1 VVRRDDVGDERV
13 ERVQPQRG
21 PPQVRGVEDAAADGG
36 DRQRPTGR
44 DLVVAQ
50 PGDRLQQRRLPDP
63 GLPADPDVH
72 GLAGQPGLQ
81 HPQQPD
87 GLRSALPGVGERQRQ
102 RVAQLGR
109 RGGVRA
115 QRLDG
120 GGQGRELLVDR
131 LPARHLGA
139 DAGQQA
145 AAVGEDARDPRLGVG
160 PEVRSCGA
168 HLSDGR
174 GTRSKRYGVATS
186 PPSVPRIGNVVAM
199 APTARVF
206 PARPLQ
212 ALTTILSFTA
222 VLWVVEFY
230 DQLTGERLDQ
240 DGIVPRSVDG
250 LEGIL
255 WAPLLHGG
263 WAHLIANTLP
273 FVIFGFL
280 VLANGVGRFVFVTAV
295 IWVLAGLGVWFTA
308 PDGSVTVGMSG
319 VIFGWLTYLLVR
331 GFFARSGGQIV
342 LALVVFFL
350 WGGILLGVLPGQ
362 EGVSWQGHL
371 FGALAGVLAAWLVAR
386 RSRPA
391 PSPTNGTFVG

>member
-1 VVRRDDVGDERV
+1 
-13 ERVQPQRG
+13 
-21 PPQVRGVEDAAADGG
+21 
-36 DRQRPTGR
+36 
-44 DLVVAQ
+44 
-50 PGDRLQQRRLPDP
+50 
-63 GLPADPDVH
+63 
-72 GLAGQPGLQ
+72 
-81 HPQQPD
+81 
-87 GLRSALPGVGERQRQ
+87 
-102 RVAQLGR
+102 
-109 RGGVRA
+109 
-115 QRLDG
+115 
-120 GGQGRELLVDR
+120 
-131 LPARHLGA
+131 
-139 DAGQQA
+139 
-145 AAVGEDARDPRLGVG
+145 
-160 PEVRSCGA
+160 
-168 HLSDGR
+168 
-174 GTRSKRYGVATS
+174 
-186 PPSVPRIGNVVAM
+186 M

-280 VLANGVGRFVFVTAV
+280 VLANGIGRFLLVTAV

-331 GFFARSGGQIV
+331 GFFARSVGQIV
-342 LALVVFFL
+342 LALVVFFF

-362 EGVSWQGHL
+362 EGISWQGHL

-386 RSRPA
+386 RSRLA
-391 PSPTNGTFVG
+391 PSPTSGPFVGSGRPPRGEI